1 MLHLSESTRE
11 ASASAI
17 AERVVFEVETEIPTA
32 HGPFRFRAYRDRV
45 TRDEHLAIVSL
56 APVTQG
62 ALVRVHSECLTGEV
76 FSSEKCECGPQLDAA
91 LEQIAGGG
99 VVVYLRGHEG
109 RGIGLVAKLKA
120 YRLQQSGLDTLDA
133 NLALGLPV
141 DDREYVAAA
150 AILGDLG
157 LHSVRLLTNNPDKIT
172 QLTRHGIDVVERVPL
187 VTGTAPANLDYL
199 RAKRDRMGHLL
210 PADT

>member
-1 MLHLSESTRE
+1 MPQLSESVRE
-11 ASASAI
+11 PGLAL
-17 AERVVFEVETEIPTA
+17 AERVAFEVETEIPTA
-32 HGPFRFRAYRDRV
+32 HGPFRFRAYRDRI
-45 TRDEHLAIVSL
+45 TGDEHLAILSI
-56 APVTQG
+56 APVGDG

-91 LEQIAGGG
+91 LERIAAGG

-133 NLALGLPV
+133 NLALGLPG
-141 DDREYVAAA
+141 DDREYMAAA
-150 AILGDLG
+150 AILDDLG
-157 LHSVRLLTNNPDKIT
+157 LHSVRLLTNNPDKIA
-172 QLTRHGIDVVERVPL
+172 QLTGHGIDVVEQVPL
-187 VTGTAPANLDYL
+187 LTGAAPANLEYL
-199 RAKRDRMGHLL
+199 RAKRDRMGHLI